1 MVLST
6 YVSTLAYQLSLP
18 DGIRENEQQLFAAVK
33 QWLRDQLDWLLVLDQ
48 IEDITLIDLLVS
60 PSSRGHV
67 LLTTRLQDTRKRAF
81 SLFISS
87 MDINAR

>member
-1 MVLST
+1 M
-6 YVSTLAYQLSLP
+6 STLAYQLSLP